1 MDKILVVLFLTTV
14 LTSCGGGGTG
24 SSEPTARI
32 TKDADLAYLLTHLRV
47 VKESPLSYKLPD
59 GANSAYRILGVTQ
72 QGNCVGGCPP
82 STLYVSAYNYTD
94 HPDGHIGLCKI
105 DGIRWFSQVRVTS
118 YKPEI
123 NSGVFLVFEVRSNI
137 EPRMYRLYQVSVAPD
152 DCSIKFVK
160 EVRRGT

>member
-1 MDKILVVLFLTTV
+1 MEKILVVLFLTTV

-137 EPRMYRLYQVSVAPD
+137 EPRM
-152 DCSIKFVK
+152 
-160 EVRRGT
+160 

>member
-1 MDKILVVLFLTTV
+1 MLFLTAV
-14 LTSCGGGGTG
+14 LTSCDGGGTD

-32 TKDADLAYLLTHLRV
+32 TKDADFAYLLTHLKV
-47 VKESPLSYKLPD
+47 VKESPPSYKLPD

-82 STLYVSAYNYTD
+82 STLYVSGYNYTD
-94 HPDGHIGLCKI
+94 YPDGHIRLCKI

-118 YKPEI
+118 HKPEI

-137 EPRMYRLYQVSVAPD
+137 EPNMYRLYQVSVAPD
-152 DCSIKFVK
+152 DCSINFVR
-160 EVRRGT
+160 EVGRDR